1 MANKIEMNLSTK
13 ELEEIEKQLRCPTGE
28 NGVEIANNMN
38 VSNLS
43 MTLASIELL
52 KLKRNERILEIGH
65 GNCGHLKFI
74 LEEAPEL
81 SYVGLEIS
89 ETMQKEAKRI
99 NANHRADFLLYDGHT
114 IPFDENSFN
123 KVISVN
129 TLYFWNDAIGFLKE
143 IERVLQVDGVFIL
156 TFALK
161 SFMQKLPFVK
171 SEFNLYN
178 EPELRE
184 LISSSNLEID
194 TITHKKERA
203 QSKSGEI
210 VNREFLIARIIKR
223 A

>member
-1 MANKIEMNLSTK
+1 MNLSTK
-13 ELEEIEKQLRCPTGE
+13 ELEEIERQLRCPTGE

-52 KLKRNERILEIGH
+52 ELKSSEHLLEIGH
-65 GNCGHLKFI
+65 GNCGHLKYI

-81 SYVGLEIS
+81 NYIGLEIS
-89 ETMQKEAKRI
+89 ETMQTEAKRI
-99 NANHRADFLLYDGHT
+99 NANRGADFLLFDGQT
-114 IPFDENSFN
+114 IPFDKNSFN
-123 KVISVN
+123 KILSVN
-129 TLYFWNDAIGFLKE
+129 TIYFWNDAIAFIKE

-171 SEFNLYN
+171 SEFKLYD
-178 EPELRE
+178 ELELRE
-184 LISSSNLEID
+184 LISFSNLEID

-210 VNREFLIARIIKR
+210 VDREFLIAKIKKR

>member
-99 NANHRADFLLYDGHT
+99 NAKRRADFLLYDGHT
-114 IPFDENSFN
+114 LPFDENSFN
-123 KVISVN
+123 KIISVN
-129 TLYFWNDAIGFLKE
+129 TIYFWNDAIGFLKE
-143 IERVLQVDGVFIL
+143 IERVLQVGGVFIL

-171 SEFNLYN
+171 SEFKLYN
-178 EPELRE
+178 ELELKE

-210 VNREFLIARIIKR
+210 VNREFLIANIIKR